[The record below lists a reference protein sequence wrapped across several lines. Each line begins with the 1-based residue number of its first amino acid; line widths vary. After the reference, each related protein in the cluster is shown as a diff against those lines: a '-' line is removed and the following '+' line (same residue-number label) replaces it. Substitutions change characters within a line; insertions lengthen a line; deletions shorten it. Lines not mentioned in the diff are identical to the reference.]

1 MALITPAKQEIDFCL
16 RTTKP
21 FHNRKAAQDFFRL
34 VDAYGPNYRPFK
46 YGNYEPMKQIFN
58 DKKEDE
64 IILSWF
70 EGADLSQEELESRPC
85 NAQLMIKGRPPGKI
99 GYYIGWRNWAN
110 SVLFNMISVNISK
123 PFLKKD
129 ARNMA
134 QFVHFCD
141 DLVRL
146 FSPVHAEIYDYTSS
160 IPCTNTKSALIPDRL
175 DIRCPALKWRTYFG
189 PPYIKMLGRDTILN
203 APCWKTEEVGSTI
216 VVQLTE
222 TVFEEIKPELREAVV
237 EYFETSVKPEIRETL
252 GKGFIFRPFRASDPY
267 DKKKKLVPEFSVR
280 DFFGKQLDEKS
291 ISKS

>member
-85 NAQLMIKGRPPGKI
+85 NAQLMMKGRPPGKI
-99 GYYIGWRNWAN
+99 GYFIGWHNWAN

-129 ARNMA
+129 GGNMA

-160 IPCTNTKSALIPDRL
+160 IPCTNTNSALIPDRL

-189 PPYIKMLGRDTILN
+189 H
-203 APCWKTEEVGSTI
+203 
-216 VVQLTE
+216 
-222 TVFEEIKPELREAVV
+222 
-237 EYFETSVKPEIRETL
+237 
-252 GKGFIFRPFRASDPY
+252 
-267 DKKKKLVPEFSVR
+267 
-280 DFFGKQLDEKS
+280 
-291 ISKS
+291 